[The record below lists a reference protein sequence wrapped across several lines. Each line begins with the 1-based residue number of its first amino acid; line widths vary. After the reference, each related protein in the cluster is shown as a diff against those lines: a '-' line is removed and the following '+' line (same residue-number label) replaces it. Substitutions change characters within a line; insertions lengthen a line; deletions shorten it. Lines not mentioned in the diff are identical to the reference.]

1 MYQKTK
7 NITLELSWFRILKNI
22 ADNLFE
28 FEQNKIISTL
38 NEALNLSASFK
49 ELSWVTQDNS
59 QFSFISLKFRV
70 WKWWMSTISNIID
83 KNLQVFQFK
92 SLLKC

>member
-38 NEALNLSASFK
+38 NEALK
-49 ELSWVTQDNS
+49 TTH
-59 QFSFISLKFRV
+59 SLA
-70 WKWWMSTISNIID
+70 
-83 KNLQVFQFK
+83 
-92 SLLKC
+92 LLA